1 MSNGDGQEPSLDAQ
15 SVPLCPPCSRPT
27 GCDIAPY
34 SSQERP
40 QLRRRLAGRFTDYGW
55 LLEAWQTCAGDTGA
69 EVRAATDGIR
79 SRGRFPLV
87 GLARLRSR
95 ARARKEDGL
104 GGGVRTQHGLRP

>member
-55 LLEAWQTCAGDTGA
+55 LLEAWQTCAGDTVA
-69 EVRAATDGIR
+69 EVRAATDGVR

-87 GLARLRSR
+87 GPPVTCHVPRTAGIS
-95 ARARKEDGL
+95 EDGYL
-104 GGGVRTQHGLRP
+104 QRTSPDLQ